1 MKDIVLKTERL
12 KKYFGNIHAVE
23 DLSLEVRQGEIFGFL
38 GPNGAGKTTAISMM
52 LGLLYP
58 TSGTVEIFGQR
69 VTPQNPEALSRV
81 GALVGA
87 TPALFPF
94 LSARTNLEL
103 IAKMHPEVPHR
114 RVDEMLELVKLEHNA
129 NRPAGRFSTGMKQR
143 LGLAMAM
150 IHKPDLLILD
160 EPTNGMDPAG
170 MRNIRNLLRALA
182 DSGITIFISS
192 HLLHEIELICD
203 RVAVIKAGLLVAQ
216 GTVQELVGKQTA
228 LVNVRVETPEAA
240 AAAAAALADLPQV
253 KHIATEGAF
262 VMAQGADS
270 QQIIA
275 HLAAKGILPVEVTT
289 STGDLE
295 SLFLEITAEAA

>member
-1 MKDIVLKTERL
+1 MKETVLKTENL

-23 DLSLEVRQGEIFGFL
+23 NLSLDVRRGEIFGFL

-58 TSGTVEIFGQR
+58 TGGMVEVFGQR
-69 VTPQNPEALSRV
+69 VTPQHPQVLSRV

-87 TPALFPF
+87 TPALFPY

-103 IAKMHPEVPHR
+103 VAKMHPEVTR
-114 RVDEMLELVKLEHNA
+114 QRIDETLELVKLEHDA

-170 MRNIRNLLRALA
+170 MRDVRSLLRTLA
-182 DSGITIFISS
+182 DSDITIFISS

-203 RVAVIKAGLLVAQ
+203 RVAVVKAGLLVAQ
-216 GTVQELVGKQTA
+216 GTVQELVGKETA
-228 LVNVRVETPEAA
+228 SVKVRVEAPAA
-240 AAAAAALADLPQV
+240 AAGALADLRQV
-253 KHIATEGAF
+253 KHIDAEGAY
-262 VMAQGADS
+262 VTVQGATS

-275 HLAAKGILPVEVTT
+275 HLAAKGILPLEVTT
-289 STGDLE
+289 SEGDLE
-295 SLFLEITAEAA
+295 SLFLEMTAEAA

>member
-1 MKDIVLKTERL
+1 MKDNVLRTEHL
-12 KKYFGNIHAVE
+12 QKVFGKIHAVE
-23 DLSLEVRQGEIFGFL
+23 DLSLEVRHGEIFGFL

-58 TSGTVEIFGQR
+58 TGGMVEVFGQR
-69 VTPQNPEALSRV
+69 VTPQHPQALSRV

-103 IAKMHPEVPHR
+103 VAKMHPEVPR
-114 RVDEMLELVKLEHNA
+114 QRIDETLALVKLERSA

-143 LGLAMAM
+143 LGLAMAL

-170 MRNIRNLLRALA
+170 MRDVRHLLRALA
-182 DSGITIFISS
+182 DSGTTIFVSS

-203 RVAVIKAGLLVAQ
+203 RIAVIMAGSLVAQ
-216 GTVQELVGKQTA
+216 GTVQELVG
-228 LVNVRVETPEAA
+228 E
-240 AAAAAALADLPQV
+240 
-253 KHIATEGAF
+253 
-262 VMAQGADS
+262 S
-270 QQIIA
+270 
-275 HLAAKGILPVEVTT
+275 
-289 STGDLE
+289 DLE
-295 SLFLEITAEAA
+295 SLFLELTAEAA

>member
-1 MKDIVLKTERL
+1 MKELVLKTENL
-12 KKYFGNIHAVE
+12 KKYFGHIHAVE
-23 DLSLEVRQGEIFGFL
+23 NLSLEVRRGEIFGFL

-58 TSGTVEIFGQR
+58 TSGTVEVFGQR
-69 VTPQNPEALSRV
+69 VTPQHSQALSRV

-94 LSARTNLEL
+94 LSARNNLEL
-103 IAKMHPEVPHR
+103 VAKMYPDVTR
-114 RVDEMLELVKLEHNA
+114 QRVDETLALVRLEQDA
-129 NRPAGRFSTGMKQR
+129 NRPAGQFSTGMKQR

-170 MRNIRNLLRALA
+170 MRDVRSLLRTLA
-182 DSGITIFISS
+182 DSGITIVISS

-203 RVAVIKAGLLVAQ
+203 RVAVVKAGRLVAQ
-216 GTVQELVGKQTA
+216 GTVQELVGQQTA
-228 LVNVRVETPEAA
+228 SVKVRVEVP
-240 AAAAAALADLPQV
+240 AAAAAALADLRQV
-253 KHIATEGAF
+253 KNIDANGAY
-262 VMAQGADS
+262 VTVQGATS

-275 HLAAKGILPVEVTT
+275 QLVAKGIIPLEVTT
-289 STGDLE
+289 SEGDLE
-295 SLFLEITAEAA
+295 SLFLEMTAETP

>member
-1 MKDIVLKTERL
+1 VKDTVLKAENL
-12 KKYFGNIHAVE
+12 KKYFGHIHAVE
-23 DLSLEVRQGEIFGFL
+23 NVSLKVRRGEIFGFL
-38 GPNGAGKTTAISMM
+38 GPNGAGKTTTISMI
-52 LGLLYP
+52 LGRLYP
-58 TSGTVEIFGQR
+58 TSGTVEVFHQR
-69 VTPQNPEALSRV
+69 VTPQHPQALSRV
-81 GALVGA
+81 GAVVGA

-103 IAKMHPEVPHR
+103 VAKMHPEVTR
-114 RVDEMLELVKLEHNA
+114 QRIDETLELVNLGHDA

-143 LGLAMAM
+143 LGLAMAL

-170 MRNIRNLLRALA
+170 MRDVRSLLRALA

-203 RVAVIKAGLLVAQ
+203 RVAVLKAGSLVAQ

-228 LVNVRVETPEAA
+228 SVKVQVDVPAA
-240 AAAAAALADLPQV
+240 AAVALADLRQV
-253 KHIATEGAF
+253 KHIETNGAY
-262 VMAQGADS
+262 VTVQGATS

-275 HLAAKGILPVEVTT
+275 HLAAKGIIPMEVTT
-289 STGDLE
+289 SEGDLE
-295 SLFLEITAEAA
+295 SLFLEMTAEAA

>member
-1 MKDIVLKTERL
+1 VKETVLKTEDL
-12 KKYFGNIHAVE
+12 KKYFGSIQAVE
-23 DLSLEVRQGEIFGFL
+23 NLSLEVRRGEIFGFL

-58 TSGTVEIFGQR
+58 TSGTVEVFGQR
-69 VTPQNPEALSRV
+69 VTPQHSQALSSV

-103 IAKMHPEVPHR
+103 VARMYPDVPR
-114 RVDEMLELVKLEHNA
+114 QRIDEILALVKLEHNA

-143 LGLAMAM
+143 LGLAMAL

-170 MRNIRNLLRALA
+170 MRDVRSLLRTLA
-182 DSGITIFISS
+182 NSGITIFISS

-203 RVAVIKAGLLVAQ
+203 RVAVVKAGRLVAQ
-216 GTVQELVGKQTA
+216 GTVQELVSQQTA
-228 LVNVRVETPEAA
+228 SVKVRVEVP
-240 AAAAAALADLPQV
+240 AAAAAALADLRQV
-253 KHIATEGAF
+253 KHIEAEGAYIT
-262 VMAQGADS
+262 VQGATS

-275 HLAAKGILPVEVTT
+275 HLAVTGIFPLEVTT
-289 STGDLE
+289 TEGGLE
-295 SLFLEITAEAA
+295 SLFLEMTADAV